1 MDRVAQHEEA
11 VIATAAAT
19 NPGEKVD
26 GARGSLLANDADGEA
41 RRHVHDVVRRS
52 GTSFFWGMR
61 VLSRER
67 REAMFAVYAFCREVD
82 DIADEPGELTA
93 RRQELDEWRTE
104 IDRIYAGRPMQPTAR
119 ALLPAVSRYQLP
131 REEFLAVIDGMEMDL
146 TNSMRAPTFEE
157 LRLYCRRVAGAVG
170 MLSVRVFGATEPQS
184 RDLAVSLGEAL
195 QLTNILRDLDEDAAR
210 GRLYLPRE
218 LLEGH
223 GIPAASPPEVL
234 RHPALPMVCRDLAAL
249 ARERFAESEALIA
262 QCDRRRLRPSIV
274 MMEIYRR
281 ILDRLEHRGWKD
293 IDRDVTIGTGAKL
306 ALFMRHGFL

>member
-1 MDRVAQHEEA
+1 MDRVALRDKA
-11 VIATAAAT
+11 VTTTAAGT
-19 NPGEKVD
+19 DPGEKVD
-26 GARGSLLANDADGEA
+26 AAQGILAADHLDDEA

-82 DIADEPGELTA
+82 DIADEPGELTV
-93 RRQELDEWRTE
+93 RRRELDEWRAE
-104 IDRIYAGRPMQPTAR
+104 IDRLYAGRPVWPTAR
-119 ALLPAVSRYQLP
+119 ALLPAISLYRLP

-146 TNSMRAPTFEE
+146 TNSMRGPTFEE

-218 LLEGH
+218 MLARH
-223 GIPAASPPEVL
+223 GILRASPAEVL
-234 RHPALPMVCRDLAAL
+234 RHPALPMVCRDLAAI
-249 ARERFAESEALIA
+249 ARERFGESEALIA

-281 ILDRLEHRGWKD
+281 ILDRLEQRGWKD

-306 ALFMRHGFL
+306 ALFLRHGFL

>member
-1 MDRVAQHEEA
+1 VARHEGA
-11 VIATAAAT
+11 VVATAAET
-19 NPGEKVD
+19 DPGEQLD
-26 GARGSLLANDADGEA
+26 AARGRLPADAIDEEA
-41 RRHVHDVVRRS
+41 RKHVLDVVRRS

-82 DIADEPGELTA
+82 DIADEPGELTV
-93 RRQELDEWRTE
+93 RRRELDEWRAE
-104 IDRIYAGRPMQPTAR
+104 IDRLYAGQPLRPTAR
-119 ALLPAVSRYQLP
+119 ALLPTISLYHLP

-146 TNSMRAPTFEE
+146 TNSMRGPTFEE

-170 MLSVRVFGATEPQS
+170 MLSVRVFGANEPQS
-184 RDLAVSLGEAL
+184 RDLAISLGEAL

-218 LLEGH
+218 MLERH
-223 GIPAASPPEVL
+223 GISAASPAEVL
-234 RHPALPMVCRDLAAL
+234 RHPALPLVCRDLAAV

-281 ILDRLEHRGWKD
+281 ILDRLEQRGWED

-306 ALFMRHGFL
+306 ALFLRHGFL